1 MVEIKIEN
9 ISKFESKIFVDNLS
23 CSLANAL
30 RRIMISEVPTLSID
44 LVSIEINT
52 SLITDEF
59 LSHRLGLIPLRSTCA
74 KKMKFSRECECD
86 NYCSRCSS
94 IFKLDLKSTNPES
107 SVYST
112 HLENLKQ
119 DGDLLGYSIV
129 PIHDSGSADELSSK
143 SILLAK
149 LKIGQHIKL
158 TCVAK
163 KGIGLE
169 HSKWSP
175 VSVIKLNAEP
185 LFSLNLDKLNQYF
198 NLSQKKKLLEAGK
211 EFLELDEKKAAI
223 VLKKNFQ
230 ESKTFSKKD
239 IRFLFNFMREKKLSY
254 ENVIKLE
261 INISKISFTM
271 ETTGALDVI
280 DIFKEAIIVLK
291 RKLNIIGVN
300 LEKLQ

>member
-9 ISKFESKIFVDNLS
+9 LSKFESKIVVDKFS

-30 RRIMISEVPTLSID
+30 RRIIISEVPTLSID

-52 SLITDEF
+52 SLINDEF
-59 LSHRLGLIPLRSTCA
+59 LSHRLGLIPLRSRCA

-112 HLENLKQ
+112 HLEYLKQ
-119 DGDLLGYSIV
+119 DGDLLGYSVV
-129 PIHDSGSADELSSK
+129 PIHDSGSTDEFSSK

-158 TCVAK
+158 TCIAK

-211 EFLELDEKKAAI
+211 EYLELDQKKTSI
-223 VLKKNFQ
+223 VLKKNYQ
-230 ESKTFSKKD
+230 ESKIFSKKD
-239 IRFLFNFMREKKLSY
+239 IRFLFNFMREKNLSH

-261 INISKISFTM
+261 INISKISFTI
-271 ETTGALDVI
+271 ETTGVLDII
-280 DIFKEAIIVLK
+280 DIFREAVIVLK